1 MSKPK
6 PKRPSRSFARLRQAA
21 RRRFDFDATEEPRE
35 TIMFLPLQDHE
46 FKGLEKLARHKGS
59 SLAVEIHR
67 AIDMHLQGGG
77 QPLQRVNELLVRFH
91 ASLERNSRL
100 LKEELRKVRKMR
112 VHLAHQQSRSPRS
125 RR

>member
-6 PKRPSRSFARLRQAA
+6 PKHRSPSYAKLRRAA
-21 RRRFDFDATEEPRE
+21 RRPLESGYYDPETEASVYLSAYE
-35 TIMFLPLQDHE
+35 LQGIE
-46 FKGLEKLARHKGS
+46 ALARRHRTTWDRE
-59 SLAVEIHR
+59 LHR
-67 AIDMHLQGGG
+67 AIDAHIQSDG
-77 QPLQRVNELLVRFH
+77 QSPVRRVNELIVRFH

-100 LKEELRKVRKMR
+100 LKEELRKIRKMR